1 MYDKIAINGFIS
13 ANSNQKIE
21 KNKKKALEF
30 HPIIKESAIR
40 NIRRKEVPSYSY
52 REIKGK

>member
-1 MYDKIAINGFIS
+1 MYDKIAINGFFLQID
-13 ANSNQKIE
+13 NQKIE

-40 NIRRKEVPSYSY
+40 NIRRREAPSYSY

>member
-1 MYDKIAINGFIS
+1 MYDKIVINGFIS

-21 KNKKKALEF
+21 KNKKNSLEF

-40 NIRRKEVPSYSY
+40 NIRRREVPSYSY

>member
-1 MYDKIAINGFIS
+1 MVSFLQIVIK
-13 ANSNQKIE
+13 K
-21 KNKKKALEF
+21 KKVHKKKALEF

-40 NIRRKEVPSYSY
+40 NIRRREVPSYSY